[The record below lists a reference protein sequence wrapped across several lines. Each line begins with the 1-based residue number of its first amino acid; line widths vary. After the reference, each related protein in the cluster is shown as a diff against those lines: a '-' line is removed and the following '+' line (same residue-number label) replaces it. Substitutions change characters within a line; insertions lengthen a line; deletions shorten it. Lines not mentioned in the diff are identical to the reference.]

1 MFNNHVTI
9 FGRPGRV
16 NWSTYTTL
24 LRLRSSSHCFV
35 PIRRYVLQFTNHLKL
50 NRFSKISYFRGEIF
64 DIKITAQQKVCFA
77 EIFDD
82 V

>member
-16 NWSTYTTL
+16 NWSTYSTL

-35 PIRRYVLQFTNHLKL
+35 PIRRYVLQFKNHLKL
-50 NRFSKISYFRGEIF
+50 NRFSKVMEIF
-64 DIKITAQQKVCFA
+64 GSKITAQQKVFFA

-82 V
+82 M